1 MLFILIIVFL
11 HILCFF
17 TSFTFSVQIGSI
29 SSNTDAK
36 KQQGNKNTDKIVD
49 ESVNESAIHTESLFL
64 VIDGKNILKIKIQ
77 RLTLLLIKKQ
87 A

>member
-1 MLFILIIVFL
+1 MQKI
-11 HILCFF
+11 
-17 TSFTFSVQIGSI
+17 
-29 SSNTDAK
+29 
-36 KQQGNKNTDKIVD
+36 QQGNKNTDKIVD